1 MSKQPAATLTDIRRE
16 ITEACQSVTPA
27 KAGVYRCAEKMDSR
41 VRGNDGLLGTL
52 LKGNLATYIK
62 PSKDRSRR

>member
-1 MSKQPAATLTDIRRE
+1 MFKQPAAYLTDIRRE

-27 KAGVYRCAEKMDSR
+27 KAGVYAALKRWIPR